1 MAKKS
6 TNKMM
11 LSPPRNNAP
20 YKRTHQP
27 VEDDDEDVISPK
39 SVNSRKSVM
48 DEVIYSIHVLSI
60 DHSQ

>member
-1 MAKKS
+1 
-6 TNKMM
+6 MM